1 MRGKK
6 QTLDSLAPQAA
17 QKNITVETLR
27 EIEIPLPPMDEQK
40 RIVTELN
47 AEAAQMDAV
56 NALIPKFEAK
66 IQRVLDR
73 LWQITSGEPASN
85 AAA

>member
-1 MRGKK
+1 
-6 QTLDSLAPQAA
+6 
-17 QKNITVETLR
+17 
-27 EIEIPLPPMDEQK
+27 MDEQK
-40 RIVTELN
+40 RIVAELN
-47 AEAAQMDAV
+47 AEATQMDSV

-73 LWQITSGEPASN
+73 LWQTSSGEAASN